1 MGMSVQ
7 CCVSAALVPEKEF
20 AVPLEWEAHMLQAAL
35 NIIQISSVLLP
46 LFRFWSLL
54 AIFRKFSYCF
64 VPQNIYVL
72 FSEEDMIEM
81 LY

>member
-1 MGMSVQ
+1 MSVQ
-7 CCVSAALVPEKEF
+7 RCVSAALVPEKEF
-20 AVPLEWEAHMLQAAL
+20 SVSLEWEARMLQAAL
-35 NIIQISSVLLP
+35 NIIEISSVLPP

-54 AIFRKFSYCF
+54 AIFRKIPCCY
-64 VPQNIYVL
+64 VPQNIYVS